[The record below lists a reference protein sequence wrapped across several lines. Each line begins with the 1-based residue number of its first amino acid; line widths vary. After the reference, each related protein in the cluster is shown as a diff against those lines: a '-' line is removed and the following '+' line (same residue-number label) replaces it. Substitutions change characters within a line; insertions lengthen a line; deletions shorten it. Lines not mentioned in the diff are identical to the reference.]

1 MVRRQPPGQLT
12 AGSSPFMGVASYAP
26 LIVSSVAS
34 SAQPRDLPAK
44 AWPQGG
50 PVTDKVVILVT
61 VANKK
66 ECRKIAKHL
75 VESKLAACV
84 NITQPIESIYRW
96 EGKIAHDREYQLF
109 IKSTRE
115 LFPEIKAAISKLHSY
130 HTPEI
135 ICLPIIEGS
144 RNYLQWVGD
153 SVKPASPTEKNAA
166 NK

>member
-1 MVRRQPPGQLT
+1 
-12 AGSSPFMGVASYAP
+12 
-26 LIVSSVAS
+26 
-34 SAQPRDLPAK
+34 
-44 AWPQGG
+44 
-50 PVTDKVVILVT
+50 
-61 VANKK
+61 
-66 ECRKIAKHL
+66 
-75 VESKLAACV
+75 V

-96 EGKIAHDREYQLF
+96 EGKITNDEEYQLF

-153 SVKPASPTEKNAA
+153 SVKPASAVEEESPGKGTKPPVGA
-166 NK
+166 